1 MKLLIVHDAQG
12 EIISIGTPGDASP
25 SRVGAHAGSGT
36 WVIETQRPDLEGT
49 ERSKYLR
56 ELAEQFRVDVR
67 TGELTRK

>member
-36 WVIETQRPDLEGT
+36 WVIETQRPDLEGI